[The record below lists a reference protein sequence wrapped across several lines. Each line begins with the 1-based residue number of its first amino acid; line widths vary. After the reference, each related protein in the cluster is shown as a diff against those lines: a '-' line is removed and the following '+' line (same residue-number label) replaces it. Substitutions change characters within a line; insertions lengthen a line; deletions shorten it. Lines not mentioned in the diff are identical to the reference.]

1 MYEDLGFHGYVPQHA
16 YYQERGLG
24 MFLDEMSEKTGEIP
38 SSWLMKRHSCVHV
51 GYKLA
56 PEWQENM
63 AMANMNYGMPQGDVQ
78 PPSADPQVQWWVQ
91 KSRGLQIDTASHWMS
106 PFFWGIFFPPKTR

>member
-1 MYEDLGFHGYVPQHA
+1 
-16 YYQERGLG
+16 
-24 MFLDEMSEKTGEIP
+24 
-38 SSWLMKRHSCVHV
+38 MKRHSCVHF

-91 KSRGLQIDTASHWMS
+91 KSRGLQIDTSK
-106 PFFWGIFFPPKTR
+106 PLNEPGPFWGYFLQNPPKKQDKKPMQRRFSQTKALLGINDLSR